1 VAGGDGAVWV
11 GLTHLARQKEEE
23 KKPTFVW
30 LHLEI
35 AKVVLKRGAQI
46 HEPSVLR
53 KIHQRL
59 FV

>member
-1 VAGGDGAVWV
+1 MWV
-11 GLTHLARQKEEE
+11 GLTHLARQKEKE
-23 KKPTFVW
+23 KKPTFGW
-30 LHLEI
+30 LHLGI
-35 AKVVLKRGAQI
+35 DTVVLKRGAQI